1 MYNFDAVGS
10 FERVAAAAV
19 GGGQAIALPVLDD
32 AARRA
37 QSDVDAA
44 NEAANNKTDSNE
56 TSHATDSDAVNCSA
70 TTALSATDKL
80 SAAAVLS
87 GHKTGGRGSSWAGGE
102 DHPAFFQ
109 RWPPQ
114 ERPARAIPGLSLR
127 EAVSALEA
135 AAVAAAERDIRLGD
149 TLEVA
154 TVSASSAASGPPAV
168 SQMQVPLPLKGH

>member
-1 MYNFDAVGS
+1 MYTFDAVGS

-37 QSDVDAA
+37 QSAVDAA
-44 NEAANNKTDSNE
+44 SEAAKNSRDGNSTNHDSH
-56 TSHATDSDAVNCSA
+56 TGVRS
-70 TTALSATDKL
+70 TTIALRSPNKL
-80 SAAAVLS
+80 SAVGALS
-87 GHKTGGRGSSWAGGE
+87 GRENGGGRGSSWAGGE
-102 DHPAFFQ
+102 DHSAFFQ
-109 RWPPQ
+109 QWPPQ
-114 ERPARAIPGLSLR
+114 ERPARTIRGLALK

-154 TVSASSAASGPPAV
+154 TVAAASTVSGLPPV

>member
-1 MYNFDAVGS
+1 MYTFDAVGS

-37 QSDVDAA
+37 QSAVDAA
-44 NEAANNKTDSNE
+44 SEAAKNSRDGN
-56 TSHATDSDAVNCSA
+56 
-70 TTALSATDKL
+70 
-80 SAAAVLS
+80 S
-87 GHKTGGRGSSWAGGE
+87 GRENGGGRGSSWAGGE
-102 DHPAFFQ
+102 DHSAFFQ
-109 RWPPQ
+109 QWPPQ
-114 ERPARAIPGLSLR
+114 ERPARTIRGLALK

-154 TVSASSAASGPPAV
+154 TVAAASTVSGLPPV